1 MDRYSKLP
9 IVAAFA
15 AATLALGACA
25 EDAAEEQAEQTGE
38 AEPSG
43 DTLAEALSGAE
54 GLGTVSEALR
64 DVGLTQVFDGAG
76 SYTILAPSDEAFAAL
91 GETGEALTEP
101 DQRAAMAAILRDHI
115 VPGYLTPDDIR
126 NAIELS
132 GDDSVQMRTTGGHVL
147 TFTADGDAITVTA
160 EDGATARLSGEALRA
175 RNGVAIP
182 LDGVLKATNQ
192 TQTGTQ

>member
-115 VPGYLTPDDIR
+115 VPGYLTPADIEA
-126 NAIELS
+126 AIEAQ
-132 GDDSVQMRTTGGHVL
+132 GGTVQAETMGEQTVR
-147 TFTADGDAITVTA
+147 FTRDGDGVRVTS
-160 EDGATARLSGEALRA
+160 EDGSTAMIAGEALRA
-175 RNGVAIP
+175 SNGVAIP
-182 LDGVLKATNQ
+182 LDGVLKSLSPPA
-192 TQTGTQ
+192 

>member
-1 MDRYSKLP
+1 MDRFSKLP
-9 IVAAFA
+9 LVAAFA
-15 AATLALGACA
+15 AATLTLGACA
-25 EDAAEEQAEQTGE
+25 DEAAEEQAEQTGE

-64 DVGLTQVFDGAG
+64 DVGLTQVVDGAG

-115 VPGYLTPDDIR
+115 VPGYLTPADIEA
-126 NAIELS
+126 AIEAQ
-132 GDDSVQMRTTGGHVL
+132 GGTVQAETMGEQTVR
-147 TFTADGDAITVTA
+147 FTRDGDGVRVTS
-160 EDGATARLSGEALRA
+160 EDGSTAMIAGEALRA
-175 RNGVAIP
+175 SNGVAIP
-182 LDGVLKATNQ
+182 LDGVLKSFSPPA
-192 TQTGTQ
+192 

>member
-115 VPGYLTPDDIR
+115 VPGYLTPADIEA
-126 NAIELS
+126 AIEAQ
-132 GDDSVQMRTTGGHVL
+132 GGTVQAETMGEQTVR
-147 TFTADGDAITVTA
+147 FTRDGDGVRVTS
-160 EDGATARLSGEALRA
+160 EDGSTAMIAGEALRA
-175 RNGVAIP
+175 SNGVAIP
-182 LDGVLKATNQ
+182 LDGVLKSFSPPA
-192 TQTGTQ
+192 

>member
-1 MDRYSKLP
+1 MDRFSKLP
-9 IVAAFA
+9 LVAAFA
-15 AATLALGACA
+15 AATLTLGACA
-25 EDAAEEQAEQTGE
+25 DEAAEEQAEQTGE

-115 VPGYLTPDDIR
+115 VPGYLTPADIEA
-126 NAIELS
+126 AIEAQ
-132 GDDSVQMRTTGGHVL
+132 GGTVQAETMGEQTVR
-147 TFTADGDAITVTA
+147 FTRDGDGVRVTS
-160 EDGATARLSGEALRA
+160 EDGSTAMIAGEALRA
-175 RNGVAIP
+175 SNGVAIP
-182 LDGVLKATNQ
+182 LDGVLKSFSPPA
-192 TQTGTQ
+192 

>member
-54 GLGTVSEALR
+54 GLDTVTEALG

-76 SYTILAPSDEAFAAL
+76 SYTILAPNDEAFDAL

-101 DQRAAMAAILRDHI
+101 EQRAAMAALLRDHI
-115 VPGYLTPDDIR
+115 VPGYLTPADIEA
-126 NAIELS
+126 AIEAQ
-132 GDDSVQMRTTGGHVL
+132 GGAVQSETMGEQTVR
-147 TFTADGDAITVTA
+147 FTRDGEGVRVTS
-160 EDGATARLSGEALRA
+160 EDGSTAMITGEALRA
-175 RNGVAIP
+175 SNGVAIP
-182 LDGVLKATNQ
+182 LDGVLKSLSPPA
-192 TQTGTQ
+192 

>member
-1 MDRYSKLP
+1 MDRFSKLP
-9 IVAAFA
+9 LVAAFA
-15 AATLALGACA
+15 AATLTLGACA
-25 EDAAEEQAEQTGE
+25 DEAAEEQAEQTGE

-115 VPGYLTPDDIR
+115 VPGYLTPADIEA
-126 NAIELS
+126 AIEAQ
-132 GDDSVQMRTTGGHVL
+132 GGTVQAETMGEQTVR
-147 TFTADGDAITVTA
+147 FTRDGDGVRVTS
-160 EDGATARLSGEALRA
+160 EDGSTAMITGEALRA
-175 RNGVAIP
+175 SNGVAIP
-182 LDGVLKATNQ
+182 LDGVLKSLSPPA
-192 TQTGTQ
+192 

>member
-15 AATLALGACA
+15 AATLTLGACA
-25 EDAAEEQAEQTGE
+25 DEAAEEQAEQTGE

-115 VPGYLTPDDIR
+115 VPGYLTPADIEA
-126 NAIELS
+126 AIEAQ
-132 GDDSVQMRTTGGHVL
+132 GGTVQAETMGEQTVR
-147 TFTADGDAITVTA
+147 FTRDGDGVRVTS
-160 EDGATARLSGEALRA
+160 EDGSTAMIAGEALRA
-175 RNGVAIP
+175 SNGVAIP
-182 LDGVLKATNQ
+182 LDGVLKSFSPPA
-192 TQTGTQ
+192 

>member
-1 MDRYSKLP
+1 MDRFSKLP
-9 IVAAFA
+9 LVAAFA
-15 AATLALGACA
+15 AATLTLGACA
-25 EDAAEEQAEQTGE
+25 DEAAEEQAEQTGE

-115 VPGYLTPDDIR
+115 VPGYLTPADIEA
-126 NAIELS
+126 AIEAQ
-132 GDDSVQMRTTGGHVL
+132 GGTVQAETMGEQTVR
-147 TFTADGDAITVTA
+147 FTRDGDGVRVTS
-160 EDGATARLSGEALRA
+160 EDGSTAMIAGEALRA
-175 RNGVAIP
+175 SNGVAIP
-182 LDGVLKATNQ
+182 LDCVLKSFSPPA
-192 TQTGTQ
+192 

>member
-1 MDRYSKLP
+1 MDRFSKLP
-9 IVAAFA
+9 LVAAYA
-15 AATLALGACA
+15 AATLTLGACA
-25 EDAAEEQAEQTGE
+25 DEAAEEQAEQTGE

-115 VPGYLTPDDIR
+115 VPGYLTPADIEA
-126 NAIELS
+126 AIEAQ
-132 GDDSVQMRTTGGHVL
+132 GGTVQAETMGEQTVR
-147 TFTADGDAITVTA
+147 FTRDGDGVRVTS
-160 EDGATARLSGEALRA
+160 EDGSTAMIAGEALRA
-175 RNGVAIP
+175 SNGVAIP
-182 LDGVLKATNQ
+182 LDGVLKSFSPPA
-192 TQTGTQ
+192 

>member
-1 MDRYSKLP
+1 MDRFSKLP
-9 IVAAFA
+9 LVVAFA
-15 AATLALGACA
+15 AATLTLGACA
-25 EDAAEEQAEQTGE
+25 DEAAEEQAEQTGE

-115 VPGYLTPDDIR
+115 VPGYLTPADIEA
-126 NAIELS
+126 AIEAQ
-132 GDDSVQMRTTGGHVL
+132 GGTVQAETMGEQTVR
-147 TFTADGDAITVTA
+147 FTRDGDGVRVTS
-160 EDGATARLSGEALRA
+160 EDGSTAMIAGEALRA
-175 RNGVAIP
+175 SNGVAIP
-182 LDGVLKATNQ
+182 LDGVLKSFSPPA
-192 TQTGTQ
+192 

>member
-1 MDRYSKLP
+1 MDRFSKLP
-9 IVAAFA
+9 LVAAFA
-15 AATLALGACA
+15 AATLTLGACA
-25 EDAAEEQAEQTGE
+25 DEAAEEQAEQTGE

-115 VPGYLTPDDIR
+115 VPGYLTPADIEA
-126 NAIELS
+126 AIEAQ
-132 GDDSVQMRTTGGHVL
+132 GGTVQAETMGEQTVR
-147 TFTADGDAITVTA
+147 FTRDGDGVRVTS
-160 EDGATARLSGEALRA
+160 EDGSTAMIAGEALRA
-175 RNGVAIP
+175 SNGVAIP
-182 LDGVLKATNQ
+182 LDGVLKSLSPPA
-192 TQTGTQ
+192 

>member
-1 MDRYSKLP
+1 MDRFSKLP
-9 IVAAFA
+9 LVAAFA
-15 AATLALGACA
+15 AATLTLGACA
-25 EDAAEEQAEQTGE
+25 DEAAVEQAEQTGE
-38 AEPSG
+38 ADPSG

-115 VPGYLTPDDIR
+115 VPGYLTPADIEA
-126 NAIELS
+126 AIEAQ
-132 GDDSVQMRTTGGHVL
+132 GGTVQAETMGEQTVR
-147 TFTADGDAITVTA
+147 FTRDGDGVRVTS
-160 EDGATARLSGEALRA
+160 EDGSTAMIAGEALRA
-175 RNGVAIP
+175 SNGVAIP
-182 LDGVLKATNQ
+182 LDGVLKSFSPPA
-192 TQTGTQ
+192 